1 MLAALLLATAPL
13 LTATTEPPGADGLA
27 VQWFEVR
34 AEVGTMR
41 AAVARPDGR
50 GPFPTVVLL
59 HGTHGFAREYVEIAE
74 ALARKGVLAIA
85 PCWFAGGSGAG
96 AGVVTPI
103 ACTDAAPMPAAASDE
118 SRRIVDALVA
128 AVRTLPDVQPD
139 AVALFGQSRGAGT
152 ALHAMLGGADV
163 QALVLNSSGYPPAVL
178 ERASTATRPV
188 LILHGATDGPATPGG
203 SEMTTAARAQA
214 FEAALRK
221 AGRAVEAHYY
231 ERGGHTSLFT
241 DGAQR
246 ADTVDRIAAFLRT
259 LLTTAKRTP

>member
-103 ACTDAAPMPAAASDE
+103 ACPDAPPMPAAASPE
-118 SRRIVDALVA
+118 SRRTVDALLA
-128 AVRTLPDVQPD
+128 AVRALPDARAD
-139 AVALFGQSRGAGT
+139 AVVLFGQSRGAGT
-152 ALHAMLGGADV
+152 ALHAMLDGASV
-163 QALVLNSSGYPPAVL
+163 QAVVLNASGYPPAVVD
-178 ERASTATRPV
+178 RARSATRPV
-188 LILHGATDGPATPGG
+188 LILHGAQDGPSTPGG
-203 SEMTTAARAQA
+203 SEMTTAAKARA

-221 AGRAVEAHYY
+221 AGRPVDAHYY
-231 ERGGHTSLFT
+231 ERGTHTSLFT
-241 DGAQR
+241 DAAQR
-246 ADTVDRIAAFLRT
+246 ADSVDRIAEFLGALFRS
-259 LLTTAKRTP
+259 R